1 MSPPSAGQQT
11 IPIRRVSFD
20 EELATMP
27 KHFAADED
35 LILSHLAAALSGSFP
50 DGEDF
55 FVASARHYR
64 DQITDPELRHQVN
77 GFIGQE
83 SIHGRVHRSFNGRL
97 AALGYHTQASERRV
111 KRVLGRVQKHVS
123 PERQLAITAS
133 LEHFTATLAA
143 LLLSSEE
150 ARDLLGH
157 PASRDIFLWHAL
169 EEAEHKSVAFD
180 VYRSVGGSE
189 KVRVRSMRMARRNL
203 VVNMGLQVVVGV
215 LLDPASRRRGAL
227 RQSIWRFRRSPLWDR
242 ALWDKL
248 RDYDRPDFHP
258 NDHDTDAL
266 VAEWSERLFGE
277 NGELYGNLTRGAACA

>member
-1 MSPPSAGQQT
+1 MTPSSTVAHA

-20 EELATMP
+20 EELAHMP
-27 KHFAADED
+27 KHFAANED
-35 LILSHLAAALSGSFP
+35 LIMSHLAAALSGSFP

-55 FVASARHYR
+55 FVASVRHYR

-83 SIHGRVHRSFNGRL
+83 SVHGRVHRSFNARL
-97 AALGYHTQASERRV
+97 AKLGYYTEASERRG
-111 KRVLGRVQKHVS
+111 KFMLGKVQKVLS
-123 PERQLAITAS
+123 PERQLAMTAA

-150 ARDLLGH
+150 ARGLLGH
-157 PASRDIFLWHAL
+157 PASRYIFLWHAL

-180 VYRSVGGSE
+180 VYRSIGGSE
-189 KVRVRSMRMARRNL
+189 KIRVRSMQMARRTL
-203 VVNMGLQVVVGV
+203 VVNMGLQVAIGV

-227 RQSIWRFRRSPLWDR
+227 RQSIWRLRRSPLADR

-248 RDYDRPDFHP
+248 CDYDRPDFHP
-258 NDHDTDAL
+258 NDHDTNDL
-266 VAEWSERLFGE
+266 VMEWRERLFGK
-277 NGELYGNLTRGAACA
+277 NGELYGNLAQASA